1 MQPDF
6 YQYEKQNKFNFFNT
20 KSWAFSATSSEGKVA
35 LAHPA
40 GRPRDAKAEQHERT
54 SVHRLRPAKITVR
67 EQQHQG
73 QNTAATRF
81 YLLTRLPLK
90 FLSLSPLCQTYKE
103 LRGKN

>member
-20 KSWAFSATSSEGKVA
+20 KSWA

-67 EQQHQG
+67 EQQRQG